1 MTSFLRV
8 KNLIVEREDEFKLKV
23 FDLSVQ
29 EGEVL
34 AVIGPN
40 GAGKSTLLLSM
51 INLIKPT
58 SGVVFWQDKPIHS
71 LNQGDLRRKFG
82 LVLQEPLLLNTS
94 VFENIASGLHFRRT
108 PRVEIHERVESWMK
122 RLSIS
127 HLHKRS
133 ARKLSGGEAHRT
145 SLARAFVLEPEL
157 LLLDEPFGSLDA
169 PTRTQL
175 LMDLQS
181 LLRTLHMTTIFV
193 THDLDEALLLADRV
207 AVLIGGRLRQV
218 GTPQEVF
225 ASPIDSEVAAFV
237 GVETIVPG
245 KIIACTEGMVTIQS
259 NGFHLEAI
267 SEIPVGRDIWLCL
280 RPEDVTLYTSPE
292 LPKSSAR
299 NHMSGK
305 IDKIYPQGAFMRVI
319 IDCGFP
325 LVSLITR
332 ASAIEMG
339 LKPGIPISASFK
351 AVAAHLI
358 PR

>member
-1 MTSFLRV
+1 MKPLLQV
-8 KNLIVEREDEFKLKV
+8 KNLVVEREDEFKLKV
-23 FDLSVQ
+23 PELAIQ
-29 EGEVL
+29 PGEVL
-34 AVIGPN
+34 AIIGPN
-40 GAGKSTLLLSM
+40 GAGKSTLLLSL
-51 INLIKPT
+51 INLIKPQ
-58 SGVVFWQDKPIHS
+58 SGEVRWQGNPLRS
-71 LNQGDLRRKFG
+71 LSPEEFRHKYS

-94 VFENIASGLHFRRT
+94 VFENIAAGLRFRHT
-108 PRVEIHERVESWMK
+108 PKPEIHERVEKWMK
-122 RLSIS
+122 RLAITK
-127 HLHKRS
+127 LRKRP

-181 LLRTLHMTTIFV
+181 LLHSLLMTTVFV

-207 AVLIGGRLRQV
+207 AVLIGGRLRQA
-218 GTPQEVF
+218 GAPQEVF
-225 ASPIDSEVAAFV
+225 SSPVDSEVATFV
-237 GVETIVPG
+237 GVETIIPG
-245 KIIACTEGMVTIQS
+245 KVTASTEGMACVQS
-259 NGFHLEAI
+259 NGFRLEVI
-267 SEIPVGRDIWLCL
+267 SQLPVGREVWLCL
-280 RPEDVTLYTSPE
+280 RPEDITLYPTAR

-299 NHMSGK
+299 NRIAGK
-305 IDKIYPQGAFMRVI
+305 IERIYPQGAFMRVI

-332 ASAIEMG
+332 ASATEMDM
-339 LKPGIPISASFK
+339 KPGMPITASFK

>member
-1 MTSFLRV
+1 MTSILHIKDLLV
-8 KNLIVEREDEFKLKV
+8 NREDEFKLEV
-23 FDLSVQ
+23 PDLSIEQ
-29 EGEVL
+29 GEVL

-58 SGVVFWQDKPIHS
+58 SGEVLWQDKPIHS

-82 LVLQEPLLLNTS
+82 LVLQEPLLLNTT
-94 VFENIASGLHFRRT
+94 VFENIASGLHFRHT
-108 PRVEIHERVESWMK
+108 PHAEIRKRVESWMK
-122 RLSIS
+122 RLGIS
-127 HLHKRS
+127 HLHKRT

-145 SLARAFVLEPEL
+145 SLARAFVLEPEV

-169 PTRTQL
+169 PTRNQL
-175 LMDLQS
+175 LMDLQT
-181 LLRTLHMTTIFV
+181 LLRNMYMTTIFV

-225 ASPIDSEVAAFV
+225 ASPVDSEVAAFV

-245 KIIACTEGMVTIQS
+245 KVIACAEGMVTIQS
-259 NGFHLEAI
+259 NSFRLEAV

-280 RPEDVTLYTSPE
+280 RPEDVTLYTAPY

-299 NHMSGK
+299 NHIQGK
-305 IDKIYPQGAFMRVI
+305 IEKIYPQGAFMRII

-339 LKPGIPISASFK
+339 LKPGIPISATFK